1 MSRTGSFV
9 AGLLIGGVVGAGVA
23 LLVAPA
29 AGKETRKLIRDKVT
43 EVLNEG
49 KEEVEKV
56 REVVRDEL
64 TKLAQSKDALI
75 ETVLDKVQNLKSRGE
90 TEIPQEEPSVD

>member
-75 ETVLDKVQNLKSRGE
+75 ETVLDKVQNLKSRDEG
-90 TEIPQEEPSVD
+90 EIPQEEPIVD

>member
-1 MSRTGSFV
+1 M

-64 TKLAQSKDALI
+64 TKLAQSKDALV

-90 TEIPQEEPSVD
+90 GEIPQEEPSVD